1 MGFFEFIIA
10 CVGIS
15 TAGSVLN
22 SFIRYRQK
30 VAELRLKSGSRSDQ
44 DSLVEMR
51 ALRNQM
57 TELRDT
63 TSEYNLSFDT
73 ALQRMESRI
82 SRLEQ
87 RIEQAERESQAARLD
102 AGR

>member
-15 TAGSVLN
+15 TVGSVLN

-30 VAELRLKSGSRSDQ
+30 VAELKLKSGGKNDQ
-44 DSLVEMR
+44 NSLVEMR
-51 ALRNQM
+51 ALRNEM
-57 TELRDT
+57 MELRDT
-63 TSEYNLSFDT
+63 STEYNLSFDT

-82 SRLEQ
+82 TRLEQ
-87 RIEQAERESQAARLD
+87 RIGQVEQETHTARLD
-102 AGR
+102 SGH

>member
-15 TAGSVLN
+15 TVGSVLN
-22 SFIRYRQK
+22 SYIRYRQK
-30 VAELRLKSGSRSDQ
+30 VAELRLKSGSKSGQ

-57 TELRDT
+57 MELRDT

-73 ALQRMESRI
+73 ALQRLESRI
-82 SRLEQ
+82 TQLEQ
-87 RIEQAERESQAARLD
+87 HIEQPERESQATSLN